1 MFMLKDVTK
10 MLEMSQKMFVELKG
24 LLGGSSLRPFI
35 SGIFRHDHSNELIV
49 SCKQG
54 G

>member
-1 MFMLKDVTK
+1 MFMLTK
-10 MLEMSQKMFVELKG
+10 KFEMSQKMFVELKG

-35 SGIFRHDHSNELIV
+35 SGILRVRHGHSNKLIV

-54 G
+54 D

>member
-10 MLEMSQKMFVELKG
+10 KLEMSQKMFVELKG

-35 SGIFRHDHSNELIV
+35 SGILRIRHGHSNEPII
-49 SCKQG
+49 S
-54 G
+54 